1 MRTRQLVV
9 VLALTL
15 GLAALPAVAAGPADR
30 TVSAWQGLGGLW
42 SWLAE
47 RILVHSQVGAACDES
62 LHIDPNGRC
71 SAGLLANPGGESS
84 LIDPDGDES
93 LHIDPDGS
101 TAGPVLPTP
110 DESWHIDPNG

>member
-1 MRTRQLVV
+1 MRTRRLVV

-62 LHIDPNGRC
+62 LHIDPDGRC
-71 SAGLLANPGGESS
+71 SAGLLAFPGGESS
-84 LIDPDGDES
+84 HIDPNGDQSLLIDPDGDQSS
-93 LHIDPDGS
+93 L
-101 TAGPVLPTP
+101 
-110 DESWHIDPNG
+110 IDPNG

>member
-1 MRTRQLVV
+1 MRTRRLVV

-47 RILVHSQVGAACDES
+47 RILVHSQVGAACDQSS
-62 LHIDPNGRC
+62 LIDPNGGCRTGLLALPGGQSSYIDPDGDQSSHIDPNG
-71 SAGLLANPGGESS
+71 
-84 LIDPDGDES
+84 DQ
-93 LHIDPDGS
+93 
-101 TAGPVLPTP
+101 
-110 DESWHIDPNG
+110 SWLIDPNG